1 MKHLTIALVVIPL
14 ILISLFCAGCSKDAK
29 SITKVKE
36 MVKTIIAEDVQS
48 KASKS
53 GPGGSPSDLVAEIK
67 DITYA
72 QLNKEKEGSFTHYFV
87 TGKVTVIFSGYE
99 GKKKITVGEKVLN
112 YKCQVQEDGFGDLSY
127 SQLQMVLA
135 K

>member
-1 MKHLTIALVVIPL
+1 MKHPSIALVAIPL

-29 SITKVKE
+29 SIAKVKA
-36 MVKTIIAEDVQS
+36 MVKTIIADDIQS

-53 GPGGSPSDLVAEIK
+53 GPGGSPSNLITEIK
-67 DITYA
+67 NITYD
-72 QLNKEKEGSFTHYFV
+72 QINKEKEGSFTHYFI
-87 TGKVTVIFSGYE
+87 TGKVTVIVSGYD
-99 GKKKITVGEKVLN
+99 GKKKIVAVEKVLN

-127 SQLQMVLA
+127 SQLQLVLA